1 MLLKKICKIYDIFY
15 FLNYFKLFMM
25 DKVIKED
32 VIELLGEVQEFEK
45 EE

>member
-1 MLLKKICKIYDIFY
+1 MLLKKIYKIYDIFY

>member
-1 MLLKKICKIYDIFY
+1 MLLKKIYKIYDIFY

-32 VIELLGEVQEFEK
+32 VIELLGEV
-45 EE
+45 